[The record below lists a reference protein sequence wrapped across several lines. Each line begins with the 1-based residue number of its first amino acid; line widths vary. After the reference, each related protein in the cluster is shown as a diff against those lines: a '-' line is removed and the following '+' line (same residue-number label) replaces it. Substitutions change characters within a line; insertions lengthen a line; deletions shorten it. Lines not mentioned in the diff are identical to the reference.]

1 MQAAK
6 TDGNQNEIVQV
17 FRGMNCTVA
26 LLHAVGKGIP
36 DLLVGCRGVN
46 LLVECKIKTGVLNLM
61 QIEWH
66 NHWSGQ
72 VTVCRSA
79 NEAADLVFKTWDKMG
94 YLPLSP
100 DLSKLNLTTKMIQA
114 LVTRR
119 KGKNNNATK

>member
-6 TDGNQNEIVQV
+6 TDSNQNEIVQA

-36 DLLVGCRGVN
+36 DLLVGCRGVK

-66 NHWSGQ
+66 KHWSGQ

-79 NEAADLVFKTWDKMG
+79 NEAADLVFETWDKIG
-94 YLPLSP
+94 YLPLTP
-100 DLSKLNLTTKMIQA
+100 DLPKLSLTTKMIQA
-114 LVTRR
+114 LVTRH
-119 KGKNNNATK
+119 KGKKQ

>member
-46 LLVECKIKTGVLNLM
+46 LLVECKMKTGVLNLM

-79 NEAADLVFKTWDKMG
+79 NEAADLVFKTWDKIG
-94 YLPLSP
+94 YLPLPP
-100 DLSKLNLTTKMIQA
+100 DLPKLNLSTKMIQA

-119 KGKNNNATK
+119 KGKK